1 MNDLNAENGPSADTP
16 VKMYWTSQP
25 AGPQSG
31 TNTYDFSIIYDDE
44 TNVVFIVKDLTGSGK
59 SWNDVRQYIDSIRA
73 IADALNLDGVD
84 SESVASA
91 MPDVINSNLE
101 DGQAERLLSL
111 LRPGQAR
118 QFRQNQPAAEP
129 EHADAH
135 PAGDDGD
142 GDDADNNDNDDLSL
156 DDLGDPDDD

>member
-25 AGPQSG
+25 VGPQSG
-31 TNTYDFSIIYDDE
+31 TSTYDFSVIYDDE

-59 SWNDVRQYIDSIRA
+59 SWQDVRQFITSVKDTARSLNCDGIDSA
-73 IADALNLDGVD
+73 SIAAV
-84 SESVASA
+84 
-91 MPDVINSNLE
+91 MPDVVNSQLE

-129 EHADAH
+129 EHADAR
-135 PAGDDGD
+135 PAGDGN
-142 GDDADNNDNDDLSL
+142 DDIDNNAIDDLSG